1 MIRTLS
7 ESDVENVIIDKLTDL
22 GYEFLNPE
30 ENDEN
35 SWVCAR
41 SLDEFIDVSLLRTQ
55 LQKINK
61 GVKVGLIDDAISSIL
76 RITNPSLF
84 ERNRIFHDYLTRGI
98 EVETGNNESNPTI
111 KIVDFD
117 NVDNNIFQVTHQLK
131 FNEKGQTRIPD
142 VLIYING
149 IPMIIFELKSPEYR
163 EDTFLQK
170 AYEQLGGKSEEDGYR
185 YDIPTLFNYNA
196 FLVISDGANNKIG
209 TLTSDITRYSEW
221 KSINGEMGYKKNF
234 TRKLDVLIAG
244 VFDRERL
251 LDILKNYLFFIRND
265 KERPIK
271 ILTQYH
277 QYFGVKKAYES
288 IKEHKKPNGNGKA
301 GIIWHTQGSGK
312 SFTML
317 MLSRR
322 LITDNSLNNPT
333 IVVLTDRNDLDNQ
346 LFGTFCSAKDFLSA
360 NIKQVESRND
370 LIDEIGKIKVGGI
383 FFTTLQK
390 FDKENSFVNQR
401 ENIIVISDEAHRSHY
416 GLDEKIIMKKENK
429 QIVEYISKYGMEKY
443 IRDSLPNAT
452 FIGFTGTP
460 VKTRDKM
467 TTAIFG
473 DIVDTYDMTQSIED
487 GSTVKLFYESRLA
500 KVWLDENILREI
512 DNYYD
517 DLRSIDGVSEEQIIE
532 SQKRLTNM
540 ELIVGDKDRLKL
552 LANDIY
558 THYTERK
565 NFLNG
570 KAMIVCMSRKIA
582 YNLYKLLIEIDPKL
596 KDLIALVV
604 TDSNKDSAEMRNTFG
619 TKAQRD
625 ELARNFKGE
634 DIKKGIP
641 RKKIAI
647 VVDMWL
653 TGFDVPDLDVMYI
666 DKPMKGHN
674 LMQAIARVNRV
685 FPGKESG
692 LIVDY
697 IGLNKSLSQALSDYT
712 ARDQKFNLQDVQ
724 ATAKTMI
731 DEDMSILDEMLYNID
746 KNRFMSNASKDRFQS
761 IQDGAE
767 RILEND
773 ERKQNFLKITRRLK
787 DAFIVAAGILNEIYK
802 TKILYYISVRHYI
815 MKLEYEGYVF
825 NTEEINKHVSEL
837 ISEAIKGDE
846 VKVLQSVSE
855 DKEKVKVWELLSE
868 DSIEQLRKTNP
879 PHIFIKIMQK
889 LLNEAIKEYKQYNLI
904 KSNEYSEKLRLL
916 LDKYNTR
923 EDASV
928 INKTIMGLVDFSREM
943 VSDKNFSDKNHLRGR
958 EKAFYDALIKEES
971 AIEMM
976 KDGVL
981 YQIASELKDIVQEY
995 ATVDWSKKRTT
1006 QARMRMQIKKLLQRY
1021 NYPPE
1026 YREGAVERVIKQAEY
1041 MM

>member
-1 MIRTLS
+1 MNFS
-7 ESDVENVIIDKLTDL
+7 ESDLEFTILSKLQDK
-22 GYEFLNPE
+22 GYEYGNTTDSWFEDRELNEFINKDLLFARLKTINPKSK
-30 ENDEN
+30 N
-35 SWVCAR
+35 SW
-41 SLDEFIDVSLLRTQ
+41 
-55 LQKINK
+55 
-61 GVKVGLIDDAISSIL
+61 IDDAITSIL
-76 RITNPSLF
+76 RISSTTLF
-84 ERNRIFHDYLTRGI
+84 ERNRIFHDYLTNGI
-98 EVETGNNESNPTI
+98 RVETGNDESNPTI
-111 KIVDFD
+111 KLIDFE
-117 NVDNNIFQVTHQLK
+117 NIENNTFQVVNQIK

-142 VLIYING
+142 ILVYING
-149 IPMIIFELKSPEYR
+149 LPLIIFELKSTEYR
-163 EDTFLQK
+163 EDTFLVNAWK
-170 AYEQLGGKSEEDGYR
+170 QLGGKGDNDGYR
-185 YDIPTLFNYNA
+185 YDIPTLFDYNA
-196 FLVISDGANNKIG
+196 FLVISDGANSKVG

-221 KSINGEMGYKKNF
+221 KSVNGEQGYKKNF
-234 TRKLDVLIAG
+234 TRKLDVMLDGMFEKA
-244 VFDRERL
+244 RL
-251 LDILKNYLFFIRND
+251 LDIIQNYLFYIRND
-265 KERPIK
+265 KEKPIK
-271 ILTQYH
+271 ILAQYH
-277 QYFGVKKAYES
+277 QYFGAIKAYES
-288 IKEHKKPNGNGKA
+288 IKEHKRPYGDGKA

-317 MLSRR
+317 MLAHR
-322 LITDNSLNNPT
+322 LINDNKLNNPT

-346 LFGTFCSAKDFLSA
+346 LFGTFSSAKYFLNSK
-360 NIKQVESRND
+360 IEQVSSRID
-370 LIDEIGKIKVGGI
+370 LIEELERVRVGGI
-383 FFTTLQK
+383 IFTTLQK
-390 FDKENSFVNQR
+390 FDKENLFTNQR
-401 ENIIVISDEAHRSHY
+401 DNIIVFSDEAHRSHY
-416 GLDEKIIMKKENK
+416 GLDEKIVMKKENK
-429 QIVEYISKYGMEKY
+429 EIVDYISKFGMEKY

-460 VKTRDKM
+460 VKTKDKM

-500 KVWLDENILREI
+500 KVWLDNDKLKEI
-512 DNYYD
+512 DHYYD
-517 DLRSIDGVSEEQIIE
+517 DLVSSEVATEEQVIE
-532 SQKRLTNM
+532 SQKKLTNL

-558 THYTERK
+558 NHYKGRK

-582 YNLYKLLIEIDPKL
+582 YNLYKLLLEIDPAL
-596 KDLIALVV
+596 EQDIALVV
-604 TDSNKDSAEMRNTFG
+604 TDSNKDTEDMRKVFG
-619 TKAQRD
+619 TKRDRD

-634 DIKKGIP
+634 EIKKGTP

-653 TGFDVPDLDVMYI
+653 TGFDVPDLDVMYV

-697 IGLNKSLSQALSDYT
+697 IGLYKSLAQALSDYT

-724 ATAKTMI
+724 TTAKSLI
-731 DEDMSILDEMLYNID
+731 EEDMSILDEMLYSID
-746 KNRFMSNASKDRFQS
+746 KNRFFNTDAVSRFKS

-767 RILEND
+767 FVLENE
-773 ERKQNFLKITRRLK
+773 ERKKDFLKITRRLK
-787 DAFIVAAGILNEIYK
+787 DAFIVAAGILNDEYK

-815 MKLEYEGYVF
+815 MKLDYEGYKF
-825 NTEEINKHVSEL
+825 NTEEINKHVEEL

-846 VKVLQSVSE
+846 VKVLTQVSE
-855 DKEKVKVWELLSE
+855 EKEKIKVWELLSE
-868 DSIEQLRKTNP
+868 DSIEELRKTNP

-904 KSNEYSEKLRLL
+904 KSNEYSEKLRWL
-916 LDKYNTR
+916 LDRYNTR
-923 EDASV
+923 EDAST
-928 INKTIMGLVDFSREM
+928 INKTILGLVDFSREM
-943 VSDKNFSDKNHLRGR
+943 VADKTNAEKNNLKGR

-971 AIEMM
+971 AVKMM
-976 KDGVL
+976 QDGVL
-981 YQIASELKDIVQEY
+981 YQIAQELKDVVQEY

-1006 QARMRMQIKKLLQRY
+1006 QARMRMQIKKLLQKY

>member
-1 MIRTLS
+1 MTRILS
-7 ESDVENVIIDKLTDL
+7 ESDIENVIIDKLINL
-22 GYEFLNPE
+22 GYDFLNPD
-30 ENDEN
+30 DEN
-35 SWVCAR
+35 SWVCSR
-41 SLDEFIDVSLLRTQ
+41 SLDEFIDVDLLRIQ
-55 LQKINK
+55 LLKINK
-61 GVKVGLIDDAISSIL
+61 GVKISLIDDAISSIL

-84 ERNRIFHDYLTRGI
+84 ERNRTFHEYLTRGI
-98 EVETGNNESNPTI
+98 EVETGNDDSNPTI
-111 KIVDFD
+111 KLIDFD

-131 FNEKGQTRIPD
+131 FNEKGKTRIPD
-142 VLIYING
+142 VIIYING
-149 IPMIIFELKSPEYR
+149 IPMIVFELKSPEYR
-163 EDTFLQK
+163 DDTFLQM
-170 AYEQLGGKSEEDGYR
+170 AYEQLGGKSEDDGYR

-196 FLVISDGANNKIG
+196 FLVISDGANNKVG
-209 TLTSDITRYSEW
+209 TITSDITRYSEW
-221 KSINGEMGYKKNF
+221 KSVNGEIGYKKNF
-234 TRKLDVLIAG
+234 TRKLDVLLDG
-244 VFDRERL
+244 MFKKERL
-251 LDILKNYLFFIRND
+251 LDIIKNYLFFIRND
-265 KERPIK
+265 KEKPIK
-271 ILTQYH
+271 ILAQYH
-277 QYFGVKKAYES
+277 QYFGAIKAYES
-288 IKEHKKPNGNGKA
+288 IKEHKRPFGDGKA
-301 GIIWHTQGSGK
+301 GIVWHTQGSGK
-312 SFTML
+312 SYTML
-317 MLSRR
+317 MLTHR
-322 LITDNSLNNPT
+322 LINDISLNNPT

-346 LFGTFCSAKDFLSA
+346 LYGTFCSAKDFLST
-360 NIKQVESRND
+360 NIKQVESRED
-370 LIDEIGKIKVGGI
+370 LIDEVGKIKVGGI

-390 FDKENSFVNQR
+390 FDKDNKFINQR

-473 DIVDTYDMTQSIED
+473 DIIDTYDMTQSIED

-500 KVWLDENILREI
+500 KVWLDEKKLKEI

-517 DLRSIDGVSEEQIIE
+517 NLVSSELATEEQVRE
-532 SQKRLTNM
+532 SQRKLTNI
-540 ELIVGDKDRLKL
+540 ELIVGDIDRLKL

-558 THYTERK
+558 NHYQTRK

-582 YNLYKLLIEIDPKL
+582 YNLYKLLINIDQKL
-596 KDLIALVV
+596 EDIIALVV
-604 TDSNKDSAEMRNTFG
+604 TDSNKDTADMRKVFG

-634 DIKKGIP
+634 DIKKGVP

-712 ARDQKFNLQDVQ
+712 ARDQKFNLLDVQ
-724 ATAKTMI
+724 STAKTMI

-746 KNRFMSNASKDRFQS
+746 KNRFMSNISKDRFQS

-767 RILEND
+767 RVLEND
-773 ERKQNFLKITRRLK
+773 ERKQNFLKITKRLK
-787 DAFIVAAGILNEIYK
+787 DAFIVAAGILNEEYK

-815 MKLEYEGYVF
+815 MKLEYEGYKF
-825 NTEEINKHVSEL
+825 NTEEINKHVTEL

-846 VKVLQSVSE
+846 VKVLQTVSE
-855 DKEKVKVWELLSE
+855 DKDKIKIWELLSE

-943 VSDKNFSDKNHLRGR
+943 VSDKNFSDKNHLKGR

-971 AIEMM
+971 AVRMM

-1006 QARMRMQIKKLLQRY
+1006 QARMRMQIKKLLQKY

>member
-84 ERNRIFHDYLTRGI
+84 ERNSIFHDYLTRGI

-288 IKEHKKPNGNGKA
+288 IKEHKKPNGDGKA

>member
-209 TLTSDITRYSEW
+209 TPTSDITRYSEW

-288 IKEHKKPNGNGKA
+288 IKEHKKPNGDGKA

>member
-288 IKEHKKPNGNGKA
+288 IKEHKKPNGDGKA

>member
-288 IKEHKKPNGNGKA
+288 IKEHKKPNGDGKA

-370 LIDEIGKIKVGGI
+370 LIDQIGNIKVCWI

>member
-1 MIRTLS
+1 MSFNENDLESVILEKLNNKGYEYGNDTDSWFS
-7 ESDVENVIIDKLTDL
+7 ERKLNEFVNTDL
-22 GYEFLNPE
+22 LISQLKVLNNHVKE
-30 ENDEN
+30 
-35 SWVCAR
+35 
-41 SLDEFIDVSLLRTQ
+41 SLLESAVNEILNIDV
-55 LQKINK
+55 
-61 GVKVGLIDDAISSIL
+61 
-76 RITNPSLF
+76 PSLF
-84 ERNRIFHDYLTRGI
+84 ERNRIFHEYLTRGI
-98 EVETGNNESNPTI
+98 TIETGNNESNPTI
-111 KIVDFD
+111 RLIDFE
-117 NVDNNIFQVTHQLK
+117 NVNNNIFEVVNQVR

-142 VLIYING
+142 VIVYING
-149 IPMIIFELKSPEYR
+149 LPLVVFELKSPEYR
-163 EDTFLQK
+163 TDTFLID
-170 AYEQLGGKSEEDGYR
+170 AYNQLGGKGDNDGYR

-196 FLVISDGANNKIG
+196 FLVISDGANSKVG

-221 KSINGEMGYKKNF
+221 KSVNGEIGYKKNF
-234 TRKLDVLIAG
+234 TRKLDVMLDG
-244 VFDRERL
+244 MFTKERL
-251 LDILKNYLFFIRND
+251 LDIIKNYLFFIRND
-265 KERPIK
+265 KEKPIK

-277 QYFGVKKAYES
+277 QYFGAIKAYES
-288 IKEHKKPNGNGKA
+288 IKEHKRPSGDGKA
-301 GIIWHTQGSGK
+301 GIVWHTQGSGK

-317 MLSRR
+317 MLAHR
-322 LITDNSLNNPT
+322 LINDESLNNPT

-346 LFGTFCSAKDFLSA
+346 LKGTFDSAKEFLGTKIVQA
-360 NIKQVESRND
+360 NSRTG
-370 LIDEIGKIKVGGI
+370 LLDELKDIKVGGI
-383 FFTTLQK
+383 IFTTLQK
-390 FDKENSFVNQR
+390 FDKENLFTNQR
-401 ENIIVISDEAHRSHY
+401 NNIIVFSDEAHRSHY
-416 GLDEKIIMKKENK
+416 GLDEKIVMKKENK
-429 QIVEYISKYGMEKY
+429 EIVEYISKFGMEKY

-460 VKTRDKM
+460 VKTKDKM

-473 DIVDTYDMTQSIED
+473 DIIDTYDMTQSIED

-500 KVWLDENILREI
+500 KVWLDDNILREI
-512 DNYYD
+512 DHYYD
-517 DLRSIDGVSEEQIIE
+517 DLVSSEEATEEQVIE
-532 SQKRLTNM
+532 SQRKLTNL

-558 THYTERK
+558 NHYKDRK

-582 YNLYKLLIEIDPKL
+582 YNLYKLFLEIDPSL
-596 KDLIALVV
+596 EQDIALVV
-604 TDSNKDSAEMRNTFG
+604 TDGNDETEDMRNAFG
-619 TKAQRD
+619 TKRDRD

-634 DIKKGIP
+634 DIKKGTP

-666 DKPMKGHN
+666 DKPMKAHN

-697 IGLNKSLSQALSDYT
+697 IGLNRPLAQALSDYT
-712 ARDQKFNLQDVQ
+712 ARDQKFNLLDVQ
-724 ATAKTMI
+724 KTAKSLI
-731 DEDMSILDEMLYNID
+731 EEDMSILNEMLYSID
-746 KNRFMSNASKDRFQS
+746 KDRFFNTDAVNRFKS

-767 RILEND
+767 FVLAND
-773 ERKQNFLKITRRLK
+773 DRKKDFLKITRRLK
-787 DAFIVAAGILNEIYK
+787 DAFIVASGILNEEYK

-815 MKLEYEGYVF
+815 MKLDYEGYKF
-825 NTEEINKHVSEL
+825 NTEEINKHVQDL

-846 VKVLQSVSE
+846 VKVLTQVSE
-855 DKEKVKVWELLSE
+855 EKEKIRIWELLSE
-868 DSIEQLRKTNP
+868 DSIEELRKTNP

-916 LDKYNTR
+916 LDRYNTR
-923 EDASV
+923 EDAST
-928 INKTIMGLVDFSREM
+928 INKTIMGLVDFSREI
-943 VSDKNFSDKNHLRGR
+943 VEDKTQSEKNKLRGR
-958 EKAFYDALIKEES
+958 EKAFYDALVKEES
-971 AIEMM
+971 AVAMM

-981 YQIASELKDIVQEY
+981 YQIATELKDIVQEY

-1006 QARMRMQIKKLLQRY
+1006 QARMRMQIKKLLQKY

>member
-1 MIRTLS
+1 MARTLC
-7 ESDVENVIIDKLTDL
+7 ESDVEEYIISKLENL
-22 GYEFLNPE
+22 GYDYL
-30 ENDEN
+30 NDEDDEFC
-35 SWVCAR
+35 WATAR
-41 SLDEFIDVSLLRTQ
+41 QLDEFVNDEIFRTK
-55 LQKINK
+55 LIEINK
-61 GVKVGLIDDAISSIL
+61 GVKLSLIDDAITTVK
-76 RITNPSLF
+76 RISENTMF
-84 ERNRIFHDYLTRGI
+84 ERNRVFHNYLIHGV
-98 EVETGNNESNPTI
+98 EVETGDDSSNPII
-111 KIVDFD
+111 KLIDFE
-117 NVDNNIFQVTHQLK
+117 NPTRNLFQVANQLK

-142 VLIYING
+142 VIVYING
-149 IPMIIFELKSPEYR
+149 LPLIVFELKSPEYR
-163 EDTFLQK
+163 EDTFLEE
-170 AYEQLGGKSEEDGYR
+170 AYKQLGGKNDADGYR

-196 FLVISDGANNKIG
+196 FLVISDGANSKVG

-221 KSINGEMGYKKNF
+221 KSVDGEIGYKKNF
-234 TRKLDVLIAG
+234 ARKLDVMIDG
-244 VFDRERL
+244 MFRKERL
-251 LDILKNYLFFIRND
+251 LDIIKNYLFFIRND
-265 KERPIK
+265 KEKPIK

-277 QYFGVKKAYES
+277 QYFGAIKAYES
-288 IKEHKKPNGNGKA
+288 IKEHKKPSGDGKA
-301 GIIWHTQGSGK
+301 GLVWHTQGSGK

-317 MLSRR
+317 MLAHR
-322 LITDNSLNNPT
+322 LINDASLNNPT

-346 LFGTFCSAKDFLSA
+346 LKSTFDSAKEFLGTKIVQA
-360 NIKQVESRND
+360 NSRSG
-370 LIDEIGKIKVGGI
+370 LLDELKDIKVGGI
-383 FFTTLQK
+383 IFTTLQK
-390 FDKENSFVNQR
+390 FDKENLFTNER
-401 ENIIVISDEAHRSHY
+401 NNIIVFSDEAHRSHY
-416 GLDEKIIMKKENK
+416 GLDEKIVMKKENK
-429 QIVEYISKYGMEKY
+429 EIIEYISKFGMEKY

-460 VKTRDKM
+460 VRTKDKM

-473 DIVDTYDMTQSIED
+473 DIIDTYDMTQSIED

-500 KVWLDENILREI
+500 KVWLDDNILREI
-512 DNYYD
+512 DHYYD
-517 DLRSIDGVSEEQIIE
+517 DLVSSEAATEEQVVE
-532 SQKRLTNM
+532 SQRKLTNL
-540 ELIVGDKDRLKL
+540 ELIVGDKDRLRL

-558 THYTERK
+558 NHYKERK

-582 YNLYKLLIEIDPKL
+582 YNLYKLLLEVDPSL
-596 KDLIALVV
+596 EQDIALVV
-604 TDSNKDSAEMRNTFG
+604 TDSNKDTEDMRNVFG
-619 TKAQRD
+619 TKRD
-625 ELARNFKGE
+625 RDALARNFKGE
-634 DIKKGIP
+634 DIKKGTP

-653 TGFDVPDLDVMYI
+653 TGFDVPDLDVMYV

-697 IGLNKSLSQALSDYT
+697 IGLNKPLAQALSDYT

-724 ATAKTMI
+724 TTAKSLI
-731 DEDMSILDEMLYNID
+731 EEDMSILDEMTYSVD
-746 KNRFMSNASKDRFQS
+746 KNRFFNTDAVSRFQS

-767 RILEND
+767 FILAND
-773 ERKQNFLKITRRLK
+773 DRKKDFLKITRRLK
-787 DAFIVAAGILNEIYK
+787 DAFIVAAGILNEEYK
-802 TKILYYISVRHYI
+802 TRILYYISVRHYI
-815 MKLEYEGYVF
+815 MKLDYEGYKF
-825 NTEEINKHVSEL
+825 NTEEINKHVQEL

-846 VKVLQSVSE
+846 VKVLTQVSE
-855 DKEKVKVWELLSE
+855 EKEKIKIWELLSE
-868 DSIEQLRKTNP
+868 DSIEELRKSNP

-904 KSNEYSEKLRLL
+904 KSNEYSEKLRML
-916 LDKYNTR
+916 LDRYNTR
-923 EDASV
+923 EDAST

-943 VSDKNFSDKNHLRGR
+943 VDDKTKSEKNKLRGR

-971 AIEMM
+971 AVAMM

-981 YQIASELKDIVQEY
+981 YQIAAELKEIVQEY

-1006 QARMRMQIKKLLQRY
+1006 QARMRMQIKKLLQKY

>member
-1 MIRTLS
+1 MNFS
-7 ESDVENVIIDKLTDL
+7 ESDLEFTILSKLQDK
-22 GYEFLNPE
+22 GYEYGNTTDSWFEDRELNEFINKDLLFARLKTINPKSK
-30 ENDEN
+30 N
-35 SWVCAR
+35 SW
-41 SLDEFIDVSLLRTQ
+41 
-55 LQKINK
+55 
-61 GVKVGLIDDAISSIL
+61 IDDAITSIL
-76 RITNPSLF
+76 RISSTTLF
-84 ERNRIFHDYLTRGI
+84 ERNRIFHDYLTNGI
-98 EVETGNNESNPTI
+98 RIETGNDESNPTI
-111 KIVDFD
+111 KLIDFENVENNTFQIV
-117 NVDNNIFQVTHQLK
+117 NQIK

-142 VLIYING
+142 ILVYING
-149 IPMIIFELKSPEYR
+149 LPLIIFELKSTEYR
-163 EDTFLQK
+163 KDTFLVNAWK
-170 AYEQLGGKSEEDGYR
+170 QLGGKGDNDGYR
-185 YDIPTLFNYNA
+185 YDIPTLFDYNA
-196 FLVISDGANNKIG
+196 FLVISDGANSKVG

-221 KSINGEMGYKKNF
+221 KSVNGEQGYKKNF
-234 TRKLDVLIAG
+234 TRKLDVMLDGMFEKA
-244 VFDRERL
+244 RL
-251 LDILKNYLFFIRND
+251 LDIIQNYLFYIRND
-265 KERPIK
+265 KEKPIK
-271 ILTQYH
+271 ILAQYH
-277 QYFGVKKAYES
+277 QYFGAIKAYES
-288 IKEHKKPNGNGKA
+288 IKEHKRPYGDGKA

-317 MLSRR
+317 MLAHR
-322 LITDNSLNNPT
+322 LINDNKLNNPT

-346 LFGTFCSAKDFLSA
+346 LFGTFSSAKDFLNSK
-360 NIKQVESRND
+360 IEQVSSRID
-370 LIDEIGKIKVGGI
+370 LIEEMERVRVGGI
-383 FFTTLQK
+383 IFTTLQK
-390 FDKENSFVNQR
+390 FDKENLFTNQR
-401 ENIIVISDEAHRSHY
+401 DNIIVFSDEAHRSHY
-416 GLDEKIIMKKENK
+416 GLDEKIVMKKENK
-429 QIVEYISKYGMEKY
+429 EIVDYISKFGMEKY

-460 VKTRDKM
+460 VKTKDKM

-500 KVWLDENILREI
+500 KVWLDNDKLKEI
-512 DNYYD
+512 DHYYD
-517 DLRSIDGVSEEQIIE
+517 NLIDTDEATEEQVIE
-532 SQKRLTNM
+532 SQKKLTNL

-558 THYTERK
+558 NHYRDRK

-582 YNLYKLLIEIDPKL
+582 YNLYKLLLEIDPAL
-596 KDLIALVV
+596 EQDIALVV
-604 TDSNKDSAEMRNTFG
+604 TDSNKDTEDMRKVFG
-619 TKAQRD
+619 TKRDRD

-634 DIKKGIP
+634 EIKKGTP

-653 TGFDVPDLDVMYI
+653 TGFDVPDLDVMYV

-697 IGLNKSLSQALSDYT
+697 IGLYKSLAQALSDYT

-724 ATAKTMI
+724 TTAKSLI
-731 DEDMSILDEMLYNID
+731 EEDMSILDEMLYSID
-746 KNRFMSNASKDRFQS
+746 KNRFFNTDAVSRFKS

-767 RILEND
+767 FVLENE
-773 ERKQNFLKITRRLK
+773 ERKKDFLKITRRLK
-787 DAFIVAAGILNEIYK
+787 DAFIVAAGILNDEYK

-815 MKLEYEGYVF
+815 MKLDYEGYKF
-825 NTEEINKHVSEL
+825 NTEEINKHVEEL

-846 VKVLQSVSE
+846 VKVLTQVSE
-855 DKEKVKVWELLSE
+855 EKEKIKVWELLSE
-868 DSIEQLRKTNP
+868 DSIEELRKTNP

-904 KSNEYSEKLRLL
+904 KSNEYSEKLRWL
-916 LDKYNTR
+916 LDRYNTR
-923 EDASV
+923 EDAST
-928 INKTIMGLVDFSREM
+928 INKTILGLVDFSREM
-943 VSDKNFSDKNHLRGR
+943 VADKTNAEKNNLKGR

-971 AIEMM
+971 AVKMM
-976 KDGVL
+976 QDGVL
-981 YQIASELKDIVQEY
+981 YQIAQELKDVVQEY

-1006 QARMRMQIKKLLQRY
+1006 QARMRMQIKKLLQKY

>member
-1 MIRTLS
+1 MATEEQVR
-7 ESDVENVIIDKLTDL
+7 ESQRKLT
-22 GYEFLNPE
+22 
-30 ENDEN
+30 
-35 SWVCAR
+35 
-41 SLDEFIDVSLLRTQ
+41 
-55 LQKINK
+55 
-61 GVKVGLIDDAISSIL
+61 
-76 RITNPSLF
+76 
-84 ERNRIFHDYLTRGI
+84 
-98 EVETGNNESNPTI
+98 
-111 KIVDFD
+111 
-117 NVDNNIFQVTHQLK
+117 NI
-131 FNEKGQTRIPD
+131 
-142 VLIYING
+142 
-149 IPMIIFELKSPEYR
+149 
-163 EDTFLQK
+163 
-170 AYEQLGGKSEEDGYR
+170 
-185 YDIPTLFNYNA
+185 
-196 FLVISDGANNKIG
+196 
-209 TLTSDITRYSEW
+209 
-221 KSINGEMGYKKNF
+221 
-234 TRKLDVLIAG
+234 
-244 VFDRERL
+244 
-251 LDILKNYLFFIRND
+251 
-265 KERPIK
+265 
-271 ILTQYH
+271 
-277 QYFGVKKAYES
+277 
-288 IKEHKKPNGNGKA
+288 
-301 GIIWHTQGSGK
+301 
-312 SFTML
+312 
-317 MLSRR
+317 
-322 LITDNSLNNPT
+322 
-333 IVVLTDRNDLDNQ
+333 
-346 LFGTFCSAKDFLSA
+346 
-360 NIKQVESRND
+360 
-370 LIDEIGKIKVGGI
+370 
-383 FFTTLQK
+383 
-390 FDKENSFVNQR
+390 
-401 ENIIVISDEAHRSHY
+401 
-416 GLDEKIIMKKENK
+416 
-429 QIVEYISKYGMEKY
+429 
-443 IRDSLPNAT
+443 
-452 FIGFTGTP
+452 
-460 VKTRDKM
+460 
-467 TTAIFG
+467 
-473 DIVDTYDMTQSIED
+473 
-487 GSTVKLFYESRLA
+487 
-500 KVWLDENILREI
+500 
-512 DNYYD
+512 
-517 DLRSIDGVSEEQIIE
+517 
-532 SQKRLTNM
+532 
-540 ELIVGDKDRLKL
+540 ELIVGDIDRLKL

-558 THYTERK
+558 NHYQTRK

-582 YNLYKLLIEIDPKL
+582 YNLFKLLINIDPKL
-596 KDLIALVV
+596 EDIIALVV
-604 TDSNKDSAEMRNTFG
+604 TDSNKDTADMRKVFG

-634 DIKKGIP
+634 DIKKGVP

-712 ARDQKFNLQDVQ
+712 ARDQKFNLLDVQ
-724 ATAKTMI
+724 STAKTMI

-746 KNRFMSNASKDRFQS
+746 KNRFMSNISKDRFQS

-767 RILEND
+767 RVLEND
-773 ERKQNFLKITRRLK
+773 ERKQNFLKITKRLK
-787 DAFIVAAGILNEIYK
+787 DAFIVAAGILNEEYK

-815 MKLEYEGYVF
+815 MKLEYEGYKF
-825 NTEEINKHVSEL
+825 NTEEINKHVTEL

-846 VKVLQSVSE
+846 VKVLQTVSE
-855 DKEKVKVWELLSE
+855 DKDKIKIWELLSE

-943 VSDKNFSDKNHLRGR
+943 VSDKNFSDKNHLKGR

-971 AIEMM
+971 AVRMM

-1006 QARMRMQIKKLLQRY
+1006 QARMRMQIKKLLQKY

>member
-1 MIRTLS
+1 MLRTLS

-41 SLDEFIDVSLLRTQ
+41 SLDEFIDVNLLRTQ
-55 LQKINK
+55 LLKINK
-61 GVKVGLIDDAISSIL
+61 GVKVSLIDDAISSIL

-288 IKEHKKPNGNGKA
+288 IKEHKKPTGDGKA

-370 LIDEIGKIKVGGI
+370 LINEIGKIKVGGI

-416 GLDEKIIMKKENK
+416 GLDEKIVMKKENK
-429 QIVEYISKYGMEKY
+429 EIVEYISKFGMEKY

-540 ELIVGDKDRLKL
+540 ELIVGDKDRLRL

-582 YNLYKLLIEIDPKL
+582 YNLYKLLIGIDPKL

-604 TDSNKDSAEMRNTFG
+604 TDSNKDTAEMRNAFG
-619 TKAQRD
+619 TKTQRD

-634 DIKKGIP
+634 DIKKGTP

-746 KNRFMSNASKDRFQS
+746 KDRFMSNASKDRFQS

-787 DAFIVAAGILNEIYK
+787 DAFIVAAGILNEEYK

-928 INKTIMGLVDFSREM
+928 INKTIMGLVDFSRDM

-971 AIEMM
+971 AVEMM

>member
-1 MIRTLS
+1 MNFSENDLELS
-7 ESDVENVIIDKLTDL
+7 ILSKLKNK
-22 GYEFLNPE
+22 GYEYGNLSDTWFQDRELNEFINKDLLFSRLKSINPTAK
-30 ENDEN
+30 D
-35 SWVCAR
+35 SWV
-41 SLDEFIDVSLLRTQ
+41 
-55 LQKINK
+55 
-61 GVKVGLIDDAISSIL
+61 DDAMMSIM
-76 RITNPSLF
+76 RIDSNILF
-84 ERNRIFHDYLTRGI
+84 ERNRIFHDYLTNGI
-98 EVETGNNESNPTI
+98 RVETGNDESNPTI

-117 NVDNNIFQVTHQLK
+117 NIDNNTFQVVNQIK

-142 VLIYING
+142 VIIYVNG
-149 IPMIIFELKSPEYR
+149 IPLVVFELKSPEYR
-163 EDTFLQK
+163 NDTFLID
-170 AYEQLGGKSEEDGYR
+170 AYNQLGGKGDQDGYR

-196 FLVISDGANNKIG
+196 FLVISDGANSKVG
-209 TLTSDITRYSEW
+209 TITSDITRYSEW
-221 KSINGEMGYKKNF
+221 KSINGEIGYKKNF
-234 TRKLDVLIAG
+234 VRKLDVMLDGMFPKA
-244 VFDRERL
+244 RL
-251 LDILKNYLFFIRND
+251 LDIIKNYLFFIRND
-265 KERPIK
+265 KEKPIK
-271 ILTQYH
+271 ILAQYH
-277 QYFGVKKAYES
+277 QYFGAIKAYES
-288 IKEHKKPNGNGKA
+288 IKEHKKPNGDGKA
-301 GIIWHTQGSGK
+301 GIVWHTQGSGK
-312 SFTML
+312 SYTML
-317 MLSRR
+317 MLAHR
-322 LITDNSLNNPT
+322 LINDSSLNNPT

-346 LFGTFCSAKDFLSA
+346 LKGTFDSAKEFLGTKVEQA
-360 NIKQVESRND
+360 NSRD
-370 LIDEIGKIKVGGI
+370 SLLEELKDIKVGGI
-383 FFTTLQK
+383 IFTTLQK
-390 FDKENSFVNQR
+390 FDKENSFINER
-401 ENIIVISDEAHRSHY
+401 NNIIVFSDEAHRSHY

-429 QIVEYISKYGMEKY
+429 AIVEYISKFGMEKY

-487 GSTVKLFYESRLA
+487 GSTVKLYYESRLA
-500 KVWLDENILREI
+500 HVWLDNDILKEI
-512 DNYYD
+512 DHYYD
-517 DLRSIDGVSEEQIIE
+517 DLVSSESATEEQVIE
-532 SQKRLTNM
+532 SQKKLTNI
-540 ELIVGDKDRLKL
+540 ELIVGDIDRLRL
-552 LANDIY
+552 LASDIY
-558 THYTERK
+558 NHYQGRK

-596 KDLIALVV
+596 EEVIALVV
-604 TDSNKDSAEMRNTFG
+604 TDSNKDTADMREVFG
-619 TKAQRD
+619 TKKNRD

-634 DIKKGIP
+634 EIKKGVP

-697 IGLNKSLSQALSDYT
+697 IGLNKPLAQALSDYT

-724 ATAKTMI
+724 NTAKSLI
-731 DEDMSILDEMLYNID
+731 DEDMSILDEMLYKID
-746 KNRFMSNASKDRFQS
+746 KNRFFNTNAQSRFQS

-767 RILEND
+767 FVIENE
-773 ERKQNFLKITRRLK
+773 ERKKNFLKITRRLK
-787 DAFIVAAGILNEIYK
+787 DAFIVGAGILNDEYK
-802 TKILYYISVRHYI
+802 TRILYYISVRHYI
-815 MKLEYEGYVF
+815 MKLDYEGYQF
-825 NTEEINKHVSEL
+825 NTEEINKHVEEL

-846 VKVLQSVSE
+846 VKVLSQTSE
-855 DKEKVKVWELLSE
+855 EKEKIKIWELLSE
-868 DSIEQLRKTNP
+868 DNIEKLKNSNP

-916 LDKYNTR
+916 LDRYNTR
-923 EDASV
+923 EDAST
-928 INKTIMGLVDFSREM
+928 INQTILGLVDFSKEM
-943 VSDKNFSDKNHLRGR
+943 VSDKKLADKNHLKGR
-958 EKAFYDALIKEES
+958 EKAFYDALVKEES
-971 AIEMM
+971 AVRMM

-981 YQIASELKDIVQEY
+981 YQIAAELKDIVQEY

-1006 QARMRMQIKKLLQRY
+1006 QARMRMQIKKLLQKY